1 MSKLRKIKYI
11 LILTVIFAITGCTKA
26 QEEVY
31 QIPEDREIHWHFLK
45 K

>member
-11 LILTVIFAITGCTKA
+11 LILAVIFAITGCTKA
-26 QEEVY
+26 QKKVY